1 MSAIMLFSVFPRS
14 QEHVFWPHHLFLIQT
29 WEVNS
34 CPGRRLMH
42 TCTLTHTHTHTC
54 TALFIKWVGILNI
67 LSMTI
72 WVILYLLQFVSSV
85 AANVG
90 SFRGPAFLAHSIII
104 EITVGHK
111 ASHLFFICSVFDCID
126 WRTHSKQSLSST
138 CWQVAQ
144 CTCPSVCV
152 CVCVGADVCAAEFV
166 RGKGVHKRV
175 HQQGCLCFHRCLYR
189 WISSAVF
196 NAGATDGLCF
206 ISRLVGGAWSGVPR
220 STLIC
225 CQIFIN
231 VTALRPPNDASMFCE
246 GPCSNEPVGSLGVRD
261 TEKDFQPTL
270 TFVAN
275 ARALAN
281 ICSNDW
287 N

>member
-34 CPGRRLMH
+34 CLGRRLMH
-42 TCTLTHTHTHTC
+42 TCTHTHTHTC

-72 WVILYLLQFVSSV
+72 WMILYLLQFVSSV

-90 SFRGPAFLAHSIII
+90 SFRDTAFLAHSIII

-126 WRTHSKQSLSST
+126 WHTRSKQSLSST

-144 CTCPSVCV
+144 CTCLCVCV

-175 HQQGCLCFHRCLYR
+175 HQRGCPCFHRCLCR

-270 TFVAN
+270 TFEAN
-275 ARALAN
+275 TRALAN
-281 ICSNDW
+281 KFSSD
-287 N
+287 